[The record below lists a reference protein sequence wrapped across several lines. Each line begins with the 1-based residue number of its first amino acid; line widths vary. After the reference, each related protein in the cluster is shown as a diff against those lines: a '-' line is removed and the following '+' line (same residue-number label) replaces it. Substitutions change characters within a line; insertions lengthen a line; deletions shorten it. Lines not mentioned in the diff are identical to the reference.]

1 MGQGPL
7 KNTRKMCAVYGAS
20 CLVRLSFE
28 QGGGVPPPFHPL
40 LLVASGAIGTY
51 RRSITQQTS
60 GRSTAD
66 WNSHQWMKLDG
77 QLDEF
82 VKQ

>member
-1 MGQGPL
+1 M
-7 KNTRKMCAVYGAS
+7 
-20 CLVRLSFE
+20 
-28 QGGGVPPPFHPL
+28 PPPFHPL